1 MLEEKNNSEQCKNEN
16 YENKYLSQ
24 FYSFLNSNY
33 IKNTFENKLEYSSDI
48 KKKHISCR
56 KAYKYLIR
64 KFKKVAIESDLYL
77 EEIEIR
83 NGNEKLIIQLFG
95 KNSVTLKKLYK
106 KKKLIDHYFFLLI
119 LFNVL
124 SNLPYSITP
133 IQKFINICDSY
144 TNYGI
149 NLLMDLNWKFYRKR
163 KKIHKIYFEPVF
175 HLLILLWNNHYF
187 HISLSNTL
195 IILTFFYKMYI
206 ILKKL
211 QIRNVNLFDNIYI
224 LCSSYVNKINSMLW
238 FSIYL
243 IIKRMLID
251 ECEIKI
257 MKKKKTYLILPI
269 FTDIIKILDVYD
281 EIIKKTN
288 INPLVKLYEELKL
301 FLFFFFH
308 KLLYNL
314 IIEQNMIPQNIF
326 KYLQINNNFLS
337 NKKKKYNKLISYNCK
352 NKKQSEIYNS
362 YYKYT
367 NSINENFIFLSFI
380 ENFCLFNSF
389 TEDKTNYSF
398 SSLSFSFNSIN
409 SSSLSNENEL
419 VNKKKREDLKDE
431 NVPDNIFS
439 KNEKPFQIIKMCKNK
454 IEILNMQYS
463 HFFIHK
469 CKNENKYILLIKSYF
484 NDYLCALVNS
494 LYIYSKTI
502 YSPKNF
508 KKSNK
513 DKKYNEL
520 QINEKKQTNEDT
532 NNEMEDDSN
541 QKVNKNIM
549 NNKKE
554 IVEEFNEKKNIE
566 TTEKENIE
574 NDNEKNLFNGER
586 IDDLYYQE
594 YVKIDNNFFFE
605 INNNNPDKYAMSDN
619 DSINEFNMIHNQ
631 KIQNP
636 YKLMENKKEKKKKFG
651 ENKTKIFNIL
661 ISFIEVIYRNIFKKI
676 LKKINNSK
684 SIIELKLYSYIE
696 KIYEYNTYYCLK
708 NRLKKFCFILFF
720 SVTLKNLIKEYIC
733 KINKEKV
740 NKNTF
745 ENFQSTLIYDTCSF
759 IKIYNQL
766 IEIDFKDFFDNK
778 YINFLIYLKN
788 ILTLPSD
795 KLLHLPIKNKYFFYY
810 ISNKRID
817 INFNNFI
824 EDYKLKN
831 AIIENKKIN
840 NENNSE
846 NNSLSSNNLNVQF
859 EERKKE
865 KKIIENKDKG
875 EKKEDNT
882 LSSINP
888 LNKKKINN
896 SHDCLSRKEANE
908 EKECNNMKTESNEI
922 NIYNDMSDIDNEEF
936 SENEKKS
943 IFSQNENN
951 VNIKYPSNSGNNSE
965 INKNEK
971 KKKKDIHYLDEI
983 ETIRKC
989 DLDNPSSDKSIF
1001 KKNKNNSF
1009 VENENNSFIENENN
1023 SFIENENNLFIE
1035 NKNNLFI
1042 ENKNNLNYETD
1053 TSKTYNENLNVK
1065 ERKKKNTNSL
1075 NQSEDEIDK
1084 DYDISSIYS
1093 EEFDYKKKIKKK
1105 NTLFE
1110 MNEDEIKNCIKV
1122 YIKNANG
1129 QFDRK
1134 ILILKDDKI
1143 YFYNSENSISYDSFY
1158 FLMEI
1163 KKIYSYDGF
1172 FDSLI
1177 SSQKLNI
1184 VNSTN
1189 SSSTDDD
1196 VDFYSKNKE
1205 SFSSESEWQ
1214 KCGFDAKIIF
1224 HNSLRKNI
1232 QLMFIDQDYEKFV
1245 TKINNVL
1252 VQERDRNYEYVNL
1265 SYDKNIENQM
1275 ISEYLNNNI
1284 KTEENKEKYFSTKSN
1299 SISENESSDYK
1310 DSNQYNNNKLVNT
1323 DNKYDSSQNDI
1334 EENENILNNILND
1347 NKDILEK
1354 KNNSTN
1360 NSQTY
1365 INFEEY
1371 RYSSSTTDIY
1381 IKEKNYFS
1389 KKQKIKVKKENKM
1402 KLFKN
1407 INKND
1412 IYNLFFEEIYRL
1424 YKNKNNNIS
1433 KKNSDDL
1440 FFYKS
1445 VNKLYFT
1452 INLS

>member
-1 MLEEKNNSEQCKNEN
+1 MLEDKNNSEQYKDESN
-16 YENKYLSQ
+16 ENKYLSQ

-33 IKNTFENKLEYSSDI
+33 IKNTFESKLEHTRNV
-48 KKKHISCR
+48 KKKHLSYR

-77 EEIEIR
+77 EEIEIK

-95 KNSVTLKKLYK
+95 KNSVSLKKLYRK
-106 KKKLIDHYFFLLI
+106 RKLIDHYFFLLI
-119 LFNVL
+119 LFNIL

-144 TNYGI
+144 INYGV
-149 NLLMDLNWKFYRKR
+149 NLLMNLNCILYRKR
-163 KKIHKIYFEPVF
+163 KKIHKIYFKPVF
-175 HLLILLWNNHYF
+175 NLLISLWNNHFF

-195 IILTFFYKMYI
+195 IILAFFYKMYI

-288 INPLVKLYEELKL
+288 INPLAKLYEELKL

-314 IIEQNMIPQNIF
+314 IIEENMIPRNIF

-337 NKKKKYNKLISYNCK
+337 NKKKKYNKLISYNNK
-352 NKKQSEIYNS
+352 NKKSSEMHNS

-367 NSINENFIFLSFI
+367 NSINENFVFLSFF

-389 TEDKTNYSF
+389 TDNGKTDNSF

-409 SSSLSNENEL
+409 SSTLSNDSEYANE
-419 VNKKKREDLKDE
+419 KKERKNLKKEAMPDSFFSKDE
-431 NVPDNIFS
+431 KS
-439 KNEKPFQIIKMCKNK
+439 FQVIKMYKNK

-502 YSPKNF
+502 YSPRIF
-508 KKSNK
+508 KKSSKDKEYDDTYTNKEKQTNDNSDNEMENDYNQKENK
-513 DKKYNEL
+513 DKIHDRKEIIEEL
-520 QINEKKQTNEDT
+520 NEKKDNET
-532 NNEMEDDSN
+532 IE
-541 QKVNKNIM
+541 QKNTENDFEKNSYI
-549 NNKKE
+549 E
-554 IVEEFNEKKNIE
+554 EKK
-566 TTEKENIE
+566 
-574 NDNEKNLFNGER
+574 
-586 IDDLYYQE
+586 DDAFYQE
-594 YVKIDNNFFFE
+594 YVKIDDKFFFE
-605 INNNNPDKYAMSDN
+605 INNKSLNRCTISGNDN
-619 DSINEFNMIHNQ
+619 LNGSNMISKK
-631 KIQNP
+631 KINNS
-636 YKLMENKKEKKKKFG
+636 YKLMKNKKEEKKKYG
-651 ENKTKIFNIL
+651 ENKIKIFDTL
-661 ISFIEVIYRNIFKKI
+661 ISYIEVIYRNIFKKV
-676 LKKINNSK
+676 LKNINDSK
-684 SIIELKLYSYIE
+684 SIIDLKLYSYIE
-696 KIYEYNTYYCLK
+696 EIYKCNTYYCLK
-708 NRLKKFCFILFF
+708 RRLKKFCFILFF
-720 SVTLKNLIKEYIC
+720 SVTLKNLIKSYIH

-745 ENFQSTLIYDTCSF
+745 ENFQSTIIFDTCSF

-766 IEIDFKDFFDNK
+766 NEINFRDFFDNK
-778 YINFLIYLKN
+778 YINYLIYLKN

-795 KLLHLPIKNKYFFYY
+795 KLLQLPIKNKYFFFY
-810 ISNKRID
+810 INTKRID
-817 INFNNFI
+817 INFNSFI
-824 EDYKLKN
+824 VNYKLKN
-831 AIIENKKIN
+831 IKFENEKIN
-840 NENNSE
+840 DENNLK
-846 NNSLSSNNLNVQF
+846 NHNLLLNSLNTKY
-859 EERKKE
+859 EIRKKE
-865 KKIIENKDKG
+865 KKNLENEVITDEKESSLLNSISLLNVDNSNDFISKKEIN
-875 EKKEDNT
+875 EKKKC
-882 LSSINP
+882 NP
-888 LNKKKINN
+888 IKMDTNQ
-896 SHDCLSRKEANE
+896 
-908 EKECNNMKTESNEI
+908 I
-922 NIYNDMSDIDNEEF
+922 NIYNNNSDNDSDKS

-943 IFSQNENN
+943 IFIQNENY
-951 VNIKYPSNSGNNSE
+951 VNIKFNSNRYNNNE
-965 INKNEK
+965 FNKNEK
-971 KKKKDIHYLDEI
+971 KKKEEILDPI
-983 ETIRKC
+983 ENEKISNC
-989 DLDNPSSDKSIF
+989 DMYSADSDESIL
-1001 KKNKNNSF
+1001 KKNKNS
-1009 VENENNSFIENENN
+1009 SFIQ
-1023 SFIENENNLFIE
+1023 
-1035 NKNNLFI
+1035 NKNKI
-1042 ENKNNLNYETD
+1042 YYESD
-1053 TSKTYNENLNVK
+1053 ESITY
-1065 ERKKKNTNSL
+1065 
-1075 NQSEDEIDK
+1075 SEDFNAKETKNVHSFDGSKNEIDNE
-1084 DYDISSIYS
+1084 YDISSIGS
-1093 EEFDYKKKIKKK
+1093 EELDHKKKKKK

-1110 MNEDEIKNCIKV
+1110 TNEYEIKNCIKV
-1122 YIKNANG
+1122 YIKNSNG

-1134 ILILKDDKI
+1134 ILFLKDDKI

-1177 SSQKLNI
+1177 NSQKLMM

-1196 VDFYSKNKE
+1196 DVDDDNNDFYSKNKG

-1232 QLMFIDQDYEKFV
+1232 QLMFIDQDYEKFI

-1252 VQERDRNYEYVNL
+1252 VDERERDFEFVNL
-1265 SYDKNIENQM
+1265 SYDKNIEEKM

-1284 KTEENKEKYFSTKSN
+1284 KIDTNNEECFSTKSN
-1299 SISENESSDYK
+1299 SISEKESSYYK
-1310 DSNQYNNNKLVNT
+1310 ESNDLYDKKAINT
-1323 DNKYDSSQNDI
+1323 EDKYDSSENDI
-1334 EENENILNNILND
+1334 EENENILNNILNE

-1354 KNNSTN
+1354 KKNSINNF
-1360 NSQTY
+1360 QTH
-1365 INFEEY
+1365 INFVEY

-1412 IYNLFFEEIYRL
+1412 IYNLFFEEICRL
-1424 YKNKNNNIS
+1424 CKNKNNNIS